1 MSTKRAIFSISD
13 TILDEFNRTVP
24 LRDRSKIV
32 ENFMQKHVQSR
43 ESALEAAAK
52 AIEADADYRE
62 LMQDVAAMTTETA
75 LRLQPDE

>member
-1 MSTKRAIFSISD
+1 MSSKRAIYSINVSV
-13 TILDEFNRTVP
+13 LDDFNRAVP

-32 ENFMQKHVQSR
+32 ENFMQKHVQIQ
-43 ESALEAAAK
+43 EAQLEAAAK